1 MNKSGDSWYTVKQEA
16 ISAYKES
23 GSKFIGL
30 AFEAGNEDEV
40 KEILEELRKKY
51 FDATHICYAYILGR
65 GKNNFKTHDAGEP
78 RHTAGDP
85 ILSQIRSFDLTDTLV
100 VVVRYFGGK
109 KLGRSGLVNAYKLVA
124 GAVLKNAGK
133 TERIAIVDMKI
144 KFNVEKTGEIMRLLK
159 LNREAIM
166 NSHFEDSNIV
176 LLRVRE
182 QFASQISGE
191 LHKIAGIL
199 FL

>member
-1 MNKSGDSWYTVKQEA
+1 MNKPGDSWFTVKQEA
-16 ISAYKES
+16 ISSLKES

-30 AFEAGNEDEV
+30 AFEAGNEDDV
-40 KEILEELRKKY
+40 KEKLEELRKKY

-65 GKNNFKTHDAGEP
+65 EKNDFKAHDAGEP

-85 ILSQIRSFDLTDTLV
+85 ILSQIRSLDLTDTLV

-109 KLGRSGLVNAYKLVA
+109 KLGRSGLVQAYKLAA
-124 GAVLKNAGK
+124 GSVLEKAGK
-133 TERIAIVDMKI
+133 AERIAVVDMKI
-144 KFNVEKTGEIMRLLK
+144 KFSADRTGDIMRLLK
-159 LNREAIM
+159 FNREAIL
-166 NSHFEDSNIV
+166 NSHFEDSNTV

-182 QFASQISGE
+182 QFANQFSKE
-191 LHKIAGIL
+191 LHKIQGIL